1 MNMETHTKKQIAI
14 EILPRALW
22 VVMAICLYMEQ
33 HFTDRPSL
41 MIDNIL
47 LISLG
52 VVLSIGFFLSWMY
65 VGYYMRRAL
74 FDKSLVTTGPFEY
87 IRHPMYIGI
96 YTMLFGVGIVFFS
109 KIWFMIM
116 LVFIPV
122 WYFNCKI
129 EEKQMTEFHGEKYLN
144 YKKRTGMFFPKIF
157 YKREYGGAHSTEL
170 AEK

>member
-1 MNMETHTKKQIAI
+1 MEKHTKKHIAI

-22 VVMAICLYMEQ
+22 VVMAICLYLGQ
-33 HFTDRPSL
+33 HFTNRASL

-52 VVLSIGFFLSWMY
+52 VVLSIGGFLSWMY

-87 IRHPMYIGI
+87 VRHPMYVGI

-122 WYFNCKI
+122 WYFDCKI
-129 EEKQMTEFHGEKYLN
+129 EEKQITEFHGEKYLN
-144 YKKRTGMFFPKIF
+144 YKKKTGMFFPKIF
-157 YKREYGGAHSTEL
+157 YKKEYGGGSSS
-170 AEK
+170 

>member
-1 MNMETHTKKQIAI
+1 MEKHTKNHIAI

-22 VVMAICLYMEQ
+22 VVMAICLYLGQ
-33 HFTDRPSL
+33 HFANRPSL

-52 VVLSIGFFLSWMY
+52 VVLSIGGLLSWMY

-87 IRHPMYIGI
+87 VRHPMYVGI
-96 YTMLFGVGIVFFS
+96 YTMLFGVGIVFIS

-122 WYFNCKI
+122 WYFDCKI
-129 EEKQMTEFHGEKYLN
+129 EEKQMTEFHSEKYLN
-144 YKKRTGMFFPKIF
+144 YKKRSGMFFPKIF
-157 YKREYGGAHSTEL
+157 YKKEYGGGSSS
-170 AEK
+170 